1 MGKTTK
7 IVIGAVVVVI
17 VIGVGYIL
25 LSGLNNNANQNASN
39 NNAGQ
44 GVIMGTGNPYDADH
58 LQRTL
63 NQGGTPG
70 DGGGG

>member
-1 MGKTTK
+1 MSKNSK
-7 IVIGAVVVVI
+7 IVIGIIVAII
-17 VIGVGYIL
+17 VIGVGYVL
-25 LSGLNNNANQNASN
+25 LHGRGNTANQHTIL
-39 NNAGQ
+39 Q
-44 GVIMGTGNPYDADH
+44 GSPYDAEH

>member
-1 MGKTTK
+1 MSKTTK
-7 IVIGAVVVVI
+7 IVISVVVAVVVV
-17 VIGVGYIL
+17 VAGYVF
-25 LSGLNNNANQNASN
+25 LSGRNNDNVNQNASN
-39 NNAGQ
+39 NAGQ
-44 GVIMGTGNPYDADH
+44 GIIMGTGNPYDADH